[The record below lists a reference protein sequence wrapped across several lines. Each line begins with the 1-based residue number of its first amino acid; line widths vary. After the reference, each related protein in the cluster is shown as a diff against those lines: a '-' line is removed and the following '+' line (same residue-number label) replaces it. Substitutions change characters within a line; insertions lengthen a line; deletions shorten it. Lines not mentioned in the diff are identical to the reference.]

1 MGMSSITELLPTSV
15 TSINLPPV
23 MNGGRVRPP
32 NTPRPL
38 CRSCNS
44 KPSMGEPEPEFEGLC
59 WGCWEDA
66 QAIRYAETEAKRIET
81 ELESQVTE
89 DLRHVCGLASRE
101 CKADWQKVPEAIKR
115 AMPRATLL
123 ALSGGNVPA
132 TGFGLGADTGSGKT
146 MALAAILRGFQRAY
160 RKAYAVRLVEETR
173 RHGKRADVRFE
184 HQAVWLSWPDSV
196 TAIRLHAI
204 DGIAEQM
211 LERAETAPLLV
222 LDDLG
227 RERIKGAYVDDFA
240 ASQLDRLVNH
250 RYREELPTLWT
261 SNLPEIDLTSIYGAA
276 LVSRLTEDAPLIWL
290 DKLPSMRLK

>member
-1 MGMSSITELLPTSV
+1 
-15 TSINLPPV
+15 
-23 MNGGRVRPP
+23 
-32 NTPRPL
+32 
-38 CRSCNS
+38 
-44 KPSMGEPEPEFEGLC
+44 MGESEPGFEGLC
-59 WGCWEDA
+59 WGCFEYALAIQDA
-66 QAIRYAETEAKRIET
+66 EAEAKRSESD
-81 ELESQVTE
+81 LEALVTE
-89 DLRHVCGLASRE
+89 DLLKVFGLAPRE

-115 AMPRATLL
+115 AMPRLTLL
-123 ALSGGNVPA
+123 SLSGGNIPT

-160 RKAYAVRLVEETR
+160 RKAYIVRLVEETWKY
-173 RHGKRADVRFE
+173 GKEANVKFH

-196 TAIRLHAI
+196 TAIRVHAI
-204 DGIAEQM
+204 DGGAERI
-211 LERAETAPLLV
+211 LERAESAPLLV

-261 SNLPEIDLTSIYGAA
+261 TNLTELQLTEIYGAA

-290 DKLPSMRLK
+290 DKLPSMRIRG